1 VCKEKVQASKI
12 GRVKQ
17 SNGASN
23 GAVSGLKENREFK
36 GSVLYKAIH
45 QALKGLLEEALIE
58 NH

>member
-17 SNGASN
+17 NN
-23 GAVSGLKENREFK
+23 GAVSGLKENTEFK
-36 GSVLYKAIH
+36 GSALYKAIH